1 MFEVNVLALMTC
13 TREAVKRMGTK
24 EGCVVN
30 ISSMSGHR
38 LTSTPTNV
46 YCATKFA
53 VKALTEATRRELRAK
68 VCAVLCVCVAAY
80 PHLCVFV
87 WLRTRICVCLWLW
100 LYAMYSRVHVCR
112 HPLCARCTQLNS
124 CVRHV

>member
-87 WLRTRICVCLWLW
+87 AVVVC
-100 LYAMYSRVHVCR
+100 HVQ
-112 HPLCARCTQLNS
+112 PCARVQASPLRPLHPTQFLCS
-124 CVRHV
+124 TCVGVAHSSGRN